1 MRNALTVAA
10 PLLAAVF
17 LAMLPSSAQQPTP
30 PRPAPRPAPAPHAQ
44 QPAPAPHVQQPG
56 PAAQEPERTTATYG
70 DWVVRCETQA
80 GPPPVK
86 TCDMEQLAQMQGQA
100 NPISR
105 VAIPLPAK
113 GQPARL
119 IIQVPVNVS
128 LSTAARISADNND
141 HLTVPFRRCVP
152 AGCFADTE
160 IKEEEIKR
168 FRAETAAGKLI
179 YKDAA
184 ERDVAI
190 PMSFKGFGQAF
201 DALFKQ

>member
-1 MRNALTVAA
+1 MPDVTKPGAALRAIA
-10 PLLAAVF
+10 LFGGALLAAAPAF
-17 LAMLPSSAQQPTP
+17 AQQPPAT
-30 PRPAPRPAPAPHAQ
+30 PRPAPRPAPAARAQ
-44 QPAPAPHVQQPG
+44 STAPAPG
-56 PAAQEPERTTATYG
+56 ATQEPERTTASYG
-70 DWVVRCETQA
+70 DWVVRCETVA
-80 GPPPVK
+80 GPPPSK

-128 LSTAARISADNND
+128 LSAPVRISVDNRD

-160 IKEEEIKR
+160 IKEDEIKR
-168 FRAETAAGKLI
+168 FRAETAGGSCSTRTRPTATSRSRCRSR
-179 YKDAA
+179 ASA
-184 ERDVAI
+184 RH
-190 PMSFKGFGQAF
+190 STR
-201 DALFKQ
+201 